1 MGYCIKRICPKFA
14 SGQNNLAFGVL
25 LCLTMSE
32 SLSPPD
38 DLRQRALVSMKS
50 QQWREAL
57 ACWERWWLDMTVV
70 QDPDA
75 MHDRAV
81 CHFHCGEGDL
91 ALKWLDLAV
100 EIQPDYSYRYASRG
114 WMKQALQDD
123 EGARLDYEQA
133 LVLDPEDAIT
143 LNNLGLLEERMG
155 YKKQAQERFRVS
167 NELKGILQE
176 HGIDTETALT
186 SRPRQGFGSSSAT
199 GTTPSEGPSAG
210 PNAEGTPVPGR
221 GKQSPEPGDFARFWA
236 EITRALCTPEG
247 RKELWGFIRNGF
259 TLRR

>member
-1 MGYCIKRICPKFA
+1 MKRICPKFA

-25 LCLTMSE
+25 LCLLMSD
-32 SLSPPD
+32 SLSPID

-57 ACWERWWLDMTVV
+57 TCWEQWWTDMNLV

-100 EIQPDYSYRYASRG
+100 EVQPEYSYRYASRG

-123 EGARLDYEQA
+123 EGARLDYEKA

-155 YKKQAQERFRVS
+155 YKKQARERFKVS
-167 NELKGILQE
+167 NELRGILQE
-176 HGIDTETALT
+176 HGIDTETRFE
-186 SRPRQGFGSSSAT
+186 SQPRQGSGPSQPSNTAL
-199 GTTPSEGPSAG
+199 SEGRSTGPHEEGASTVDSRKSASK
-210 PNAEGTPVPGR
+210 PNTFV
-221 GKQSPEPGDFARFWA
+221 QYWV
-236 EITRALCTPEG
+236 EITRALSTAEG